1 MRVVYKA
8 VLAATIVVAIVV
20 YVLTLCVS
28 IGRLCSNGPTTSQ
41 ESQSTSKR
49 HDAMTCT
56 YDNKGNRTNYYVMVD
71 PDTGIQY
78 VVNDKGGMCPRL
90 RKDGTV
96 FGTEQSYE

>member
-8 VLAATIVVAIVV
+8 VLATIVVVTVV
-20 YVLTLCVS
+20 YALTLYMS
-28 IGRLCSNGPTTSQ
+28 TERSRSGESMTSQ
-41 ESQSTSKR
+41 ESQSTNKR